1 MVCAWAMHG
10 SILQSLMLRLG
21 NRVHEMLLL
30 LLMQLVLLLLVL
42 LLLVLLLSLKLLVLL
57 QQFMQGLR
65 RVLLVAVGLVHL
77 MLLCWLLK

>member
-1 MVCAWAMHG
+1 MVCTWAMHW
-10 SILQSLMLRLG
+10 SILHPLMLRLG

-30 LLMQLVLLLLVL
+30 LLMQLVLLLL
-42 LLLVLLLSLKLLVLL
+42 LSLKLLVLL

-65 RVLLVAVGLVHL
+65 RVLLVTVGLVHL